1 MCQDNA
7 SSAIVLGSDDLE
19 LLQRFLEAWC
29 EERHVDVSSEEAQTV
44 ASGLFNWY
52 QFELNDRNNLKSEP
66 PEPLPESVELKRL
79 LRQLAVA

>member
-1 MCQDNA
+1 M
-7 SSAIVLGSDDLE
+7 
-19 LLQRFLEAWC
+19 
-29 EERHVDVSSEEAQTV
+29 DVSSEEAQTV